1 MVRFSELLISP
12 YLLGRLTAAEFVT
25 PTEVRA
31 AAIPHAMNGK
41 DILATAQTGT
51 GKTLAFLVPIF
62 EKLLVQPSA
71 GIQALVLCPTRELAM
86 QINTQF
92 EQLRGNKLPAAALL
106 IGASSERAQL
116 TTLRKVA
123 HLVTPT
129 PRRAQD

>member
-1 MVRFSELLISP
+1 MTRFTEMPLSAGLQQ
-12 YLLGRLTAAEFVT
+12 RLAAAQFTT
-25 PTEVRA
+25 PTPVQAE
-31 AAIPHAMNGK
+31 AIPHAMQGK

-62 EKLLVQPSA
+62 EKLMAEPGA

-106 IGASSERAQL
+106 IGGSSERAQL
-116 TTLRKVA
+116 NTLRKG
-123 HLVTPT
+123 
-129 PRRAQD
+129 AQ